1 MEQPSQWGELVTLP
15 GQLVTLP
22 WSVWGA
28 FGSLGYNSS
37 LLVMG
42 HAAGGMFWGLAS
54 RLWHRLFLHPG
65 RPFLPLLYL
74 ANHLC
79 PEGPRPT
86 ITCLSVTPTCW
97 PGGPPLPSTG
107 LGLPTPG
114 ANHTSVSWYLFAFLA
129 CVPNTGTGMW
139 QPLTQCLWRE

>member
-1 MEQPSQWGELVTLP
+1 MAASSPGRSHPSGGSLLHCV
-15 GQLVTLP
+15 VRAA
-22 WSVWGA
+22 WGA
-28 FGSLGYNSS
+28 SGSPGYNSG

-42 HAAGGMFWGLAS
+42 HAEDGMFWGLAS
-54 RLWHRLFLHPG
+54 RFWHRLFLHSG

-79 PEGPRPT
+79 PEGPRST

-97 PGGPPLPSTG
+97 PGGPPMTSTG

-114 ANHTSVSWYLFAFLA
+114 ANHTSVSRYLFAFLS
-129 CVPNTGTGMW
+129 CVPNTGTGM
-139 QPLTQCLWRE
+139 